1 GGRHGVAGPHTAGD
15 DWAAAAAA
23 WSAAAEQAML
33 AFALRD
39 AERLSGEALDAATA
53 SGERGRGA
61 ELRLRRGAGR
71 EELADYDGAR
81 DDHVAA
87 LELARTLG
95 DPRLEARALERLGWT
110 AYYARDTDTA
120 SELATRASEL
130 AEEAAAA
137 PAASPSSLVLAGR
150 LRHWDGDLDG
160 A

>member
-1 GGRHGVAGPHTAGD
+1 GAVRDHPCPGACQPPPARGGAAGRRAGSGRQPPRRGRRLGRGRRPPGG
-15 DWAAAAAA
+15 AAAAVDGAAPAAA

-53 SGERGRGA
+53 SGERERVA
-61 ELRLRRGAGR
+61 ELRLRRGAVR

-95 DPRLEARALERLGWT
+95 DPRLEARALERLGG
-110 AYYARDTDTA
+110 ARH
-120 SELATRASEL
+120 
-130 AEEAAAA
+130 
-137 PAASPSSLVLAGR
+137 SPG
-150 LRHWDGDLDG
+150 
-160 A
+160 